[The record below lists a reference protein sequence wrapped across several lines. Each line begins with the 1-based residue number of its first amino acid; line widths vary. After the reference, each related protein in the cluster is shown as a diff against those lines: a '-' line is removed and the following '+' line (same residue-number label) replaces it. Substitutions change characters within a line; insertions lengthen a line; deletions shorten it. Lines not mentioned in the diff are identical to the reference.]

1 LGDILAQHLLSLLC
15 NIQHVTQCSAIG
27 TLYSTCP
34 QTGKTL
40 DSCSSRSIMPATDV
54 IDQFGR
60 PLKDLRISVT
70 DRCNFRC
77 RYCMPRERF
86 NEDHAFLP
94 KRAFLSFEEIE
105 KVVRSCMS
113 LGLQKVRI
121 TGGEPLLRKNLP
133 ELIEKLSKL
142 DIDIALTTNA
152 SLLKKNAQALRLA
165 GLNRVT
171 VSLDALDPDLHKK
184 MSDSNIPVDSILE
197 GIDEAVRVGLFP
209 VKINCVV
216 QKGVNEEEVSKL
228 VRYFRGTGIIV
239 RFIEY
244 MDVGRTNGWQL
255 GQVVPTE
262 NVLRHLQEEFDL
274 VPVEPTND
282 SDVAVKWAHSDGSGE
297 IGFISSVS
305 SPFCGDCVRARL
317 SADGRLVTC
326 LFASGGHDIRAL
338 IHNGADEEALQKA
351 IAAIWTRRKDRYS
364 EIRSEDTAAL
374 PRIEM
379 SYIGG

>member
-1 LGDILAQHLLSLLC
+1 MGA
-15 NIQHVTQCSAIG
+15 
-27 TLYSTCP
+27 LYSTCP

-40 DSCSSRSIMPATDV
+40 DSCSLRRIMPVTDV
-54 IDQFGR
+54 NDEFGR

-86 NEDHAFLP
+86 NEDHTFLP
-94 KRAFLSFEEIE
+94 KRAFLSFDEIE
-105 KVVRSCMS
+105 KVVRSTIS
-113 LGLQKVRI
+113 LGLEKVRI

-133 ELIEKLSKL
+133 ELISKLSKL

-152 SLLKKNAQALRLA
+152 SLLKKNAKALRLA

-171 VSLDALDPDLHKK
+171 ISLDALDPELHKQ
-184 MSDSNIPVDSILE
+184 MSDSNISVDSILE
-197 GIDEAVRVGLFP
+197 GIDEAVRVGLSP

-228 VRYFRGTGIIV
+228 VHYFRGTGIVV

-255 GQVVPTE
+255 GQVVPSE
-262 NVLRHLQEEFDL
+262 NVLNHLQKEFDL
-274 VPVEPTND
+274 VPVEPTNN
-282 SDVAVKWAHSDGSGE
+282 SDVAVRWAHSDGSGE
-297 IGFISSVS
+297 IGFISSVT

-338 IHNGADEEALQKA
+338 IHNGADEEILQKA

>member
-1 LGDILAQHLLSLLC
+1 MGA
-15 NIQHVTQCSAIG
+15 
-27 TLYSTCP
+27 LYSTCP

-40 DSCSSRSIMPATDV
+40 DSCSLRRIMSVTDV
-54 IDQFGR
+54 NDEFGR

-86 NEDHAFLP
+86 NEDHTFLP
-94 KRAFLSFEEIE
+94 KRAFLSFDEIE
-105 KVVRSCMS
+105 KVVRSSIS
-113 LGLQKVRI
+113 LGLEKVRI

-133 ELIEKLSKL
+133 ELIAKLSKL

-171 VSLDALDPDLHKK
+171 ISLDALDPELHKQ
-184 MSDSNIPVDSILE
+184 MSDSNISVDSILE
-197 GIDEAVRVGLFP
+197 GIDEAVRVGLSP

-228 VRYFRGTGIIV
+228 VHYFRGTGIVV

-255 GQVVPTE
+255 GQVVPSE
-262 NVLRHLQEEFDL
+262 NVLNHLQKEFDL
-274 VPVEPTND
+274 VPVEPTNN
-282 SDVAVKWAHSDGSGE
+282 SDVAVRWAHSDGSGE
-297 IGFISSVS
+297 IGFISSVT

-338 IHNGADEEALQKA
+338 IHNGADEEILQKA

>member
-1 LGDILAQHLLSLLC
+1 M
-15 NIQHVTQCSAIG
+15 G

-40 DSCSSRSIMPATDV
+40 DSCSLRTTMSVTDV
-54 IDQFGR
+54 NDQFGR

-86 NEDHAFLP
+86 NEDHTFLP

-105 KVVRSCMS
+105 KVVRSSIS
-113 LGLQKVRI
+113 LGLEKVRI

-142 DIDIALTTNA
+142 DIEIALTTNA
-152 SLLKKNAQALRLA
+152 SLLKKYAKPLRLA
-165 GLNRVT
+165 GLDRVT
-171 VSLDALDPDLHKK
+171 ISLDALDPELHKQ
-184 MSDSNIPVDSILE
+184 MSDSKIPIESILE
-197 GIDEAVRVGLFP
+197 GIDEAVRVGLSP

-228 VRYFRGTGIIV
+228 VRYFRGTEIIV

-262 NVLRHLQEEFDL
+262 NILNHLQKEFDL
-274 VPVEPTND
+274 IPVEPRNN
-282 SDVAVKWAHSDGSGE
+282 SDVAVRWAHSDGSGE
-297 IGFISSVS
+297 IGFISSVTA
-305 SPFCGDCVRARL
+305 PFCGDCVRARL

-338 IHNGADEEALQKA
+338 IHNGADEEILQKA